1 MMAFSIV
8 ALQILS
14 CLGLGVLVLR
24 LAKVSERLAIGE
36 RYSWSFAIGFGVHC
50 WLLFF
55 VGVLGGLTSAA
66 LLVTLAAPVPAVLL
80 LRSALLP
87 PRMIDELG
95 RAGWLVLAAVFL
107 TVLFDAFEVPAP
119 PTDADS
125 IAYHFDIPRRFWE
138 AGTVFFIP
146 RAIDGA
152 APLLVQMSYI
162 APYAFGGETAL
173 NLWVMA
179 TGVAAC
185 LLLYTTC
192 RRYMAPSWS
201 FAVFVVFAST
211 PAVLYG
217 AGSGQI
223 EIRLAIFAVV
233 AVIAAGEALR
243 HRDDGFTLIA
253 GLAAGFFAGGKY
265 FGLMFA
271 LATGLALLISR
282 GFLKRGALYA
292 GAVTVA
298 GFQWYWWNWLHT
310 GDPVFPML
318 FPVLGDGGTGF
329 WTQANHEALLG
340 WLSTVDRPVPSNIFW
355 FFAYPFVAT
364 LKGFA
369 AFESTRTGLGVFA
382 LLILPFALAGAWHFR
397 RTIRIGPMSTA
408 AIVVTV
414 TYGLWFFL
422 ASSQRVR
429 YLLPIYPVLLILVSA
444 AAIRVSE
451 KSLLVRP
458 LAAVFV
464 ITCVIQLAGQA
475 VFTARY
481 VRYALTDQS
490 REAFSA
496 QGVSRYAVVKWV
508 NDNIDSDAVV
518 MTPYRDIIFLLK
530 PNIFQAHSID
540 QAIVDVLP
548 NRRDPRRF
556 VLQVRA
562 AGVTHAIANK
572 RVVAGYGESYDRLM
586 QAATKAGCFTAIG
599 EVEAVS
605 QASRTLRALY
615 RGSETIQIL
624 KRTDKNCPW

>member
-1 MMAFSIV
+1 
-8 ALQILS
+8 
-14 CLGLGVLVLR
+14 
-24 LAKVSERLAIGE
+24 
-36 RYSWSFAIGFGVHC
+36 
-50 WLLFF
+50 
-55 VGVLGGLTSAA
+55 
-66 LLVTLAAPVPAVLL
+66 
-80 LRSALLP
+80 
-87 PRMIDELG
+87 
-95 RAGWLVLAAVFL
+95 VFL

-162 APYAFGGETAL
+162 TPYAFGGETAL

-185 LLLYTTC
+185 LILYTTC

-201 FAVFVVFAST
+201 FAVFVIFAST

-223 EIRLAIFAVV
+223 EIRLAIFAIV
-233 AVIAAGEALR
+233 AVMAAGEALR
-243 HRDDGFTLIA
+243 RSDHGFTVIA

-282 GFLKRGALYA
+282 GFLKRGAIYA

-329 WTQANHEALLG
+329 WTQANHEAMLG
-340 WLSTVDRPVPSNIFW
+340 WFSTVDRPVPSDVFW

-369 AFESTRTGLGVFA
+369 AFESTRTGLGVFV

-397 RTIRIGPMSTA
+397 RTIRIGPMTAA

-429 YLLPIYPVLLILVSA
+429 YLLPIYPVLLILVSV

-451 KSLLVRP
+451 KFRLVRP

-481 VRYALTDQS
+481 VRYAVTDQS

-496 QGVSRYAVVKWV
+496 RSVSRYAVVQWV
-508 NDNIDSDAVV
+508 NNNIDRDAVV
-518 MTPYRDIIFLLK
+518 MTLHRDIIFLLRPK
-530 PNIFQAHSID
+530 VFQAHPID
-540 QAIVDVLP
+540 QAIVDLLSK
-548 NRRDPRRF
+548 RHDPRRF

-562 AGVTHAIANK
+562 AGATHAIANK
-572 RVVAGYGESYDRLM
+572 LAVEEYGESYDRLIH
-586 QAATKAGCFTAIG
+586 AAAKAGCFRVIG
-599 EVEAVS
+599 EVEAIS
-605 QASRTLRALY
+605 SASRTLPTLNRH
-615 RGSETIQIL
+615 SETIQIL